1 MEDIAAAAG
10 VSAATAYNH
19 FPSKH
24 ALVGHVYSPLI
35 RPLLLQAERDLAAG
49 RPVID
54 ALCDQV
60 AALARISFR
69 YRMLTAAFW
78 SAVEEHTIKV
88 RAAPDPRDDT
98 DPRTVAPVPQP
109 ICLLVEHG
117 QRTGELREFPPAVEV
132 SGMIV
137 NLLFLRSI
145 NRAAES
151 AETTTELLLTA
162 LFGMLRPDLMAD
174 ADARP
179 FAHVQQHPVR
189 SAPAG
194 APPG

>member
-1 MEDIAAAAG
+1 MEDIAATAG

-19 FPSKH
+19 FQSKH
-24 ALVGHVYSPLI
+24 ALVGHVYRPLI
-35 RPLLLQAERDLAAG
+35 RPLLLQAERDLAAH
-49 RPVID
+49 RPVVD

-60 AALARISFR
+60 AALTRISFR

-88 RAAPDPRDDT
+88 CAAPDPRDVT

-109 ICLLVEHG
+109 IRLLIEHG
-117 QRTGELREFPPAVEV
+117 QRTGDLREYPPAVEV

-162 LFGMLRPDLMAD
+162 LFGMLRPDLMTGT
-174 ADARP
+174 DARP
-179 FAHVQQHPVR
+179 FANVQ
-189 SAPAG
+189 
-194 APPG
+194 